1 MTQEARKDYPSLW
14 SAIES
19 IAPKVGCTPQ
29 TLNEWVRKYEVDSG
43 TRDGVT
49 TAEKERVKALERE
62 VKELRQSNEIL
73 RLASAFLSSLKLAS
87 SFSPRR
93 NSTASKRNEALHRR
107 TSPYFWGRVN
117 LQGISDCPVWV
128 LETCRLST

>member
-29 TLNEWVRKYEVDSG
+29 TLNEWVRKYEIDSG
-43 TRDGVT
+43 ARDGVT

-62 VKELRQSNEIL
+62 VKELRQANEIL
-73 RLASAFLSSLKLAS
+73 RLASAFFAQAELDRLK
-87 SFSPRR
+87 
-93 NSTASKRNEALHRR
+93 KK
-107 TSPYFWGRVN
+107 
-117 LQGISDCPVWV
+117 
-128 LETCRLST
+128 